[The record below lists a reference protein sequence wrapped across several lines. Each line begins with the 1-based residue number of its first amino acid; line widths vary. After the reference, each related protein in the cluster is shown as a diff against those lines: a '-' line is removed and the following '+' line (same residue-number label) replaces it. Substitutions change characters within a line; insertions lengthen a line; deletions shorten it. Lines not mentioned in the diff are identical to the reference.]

1 MSRAKSLAIAMYVGA
16 ALAGAATALAVDRM
30 TARTARGVDPRPTR
44 ARFFDQMG
52 FTPAQRDTVARLMDE
67 RDRRFKALMD
77 RSKAVLDPIRA
88 AQDSIDAN
96 WRQEFTRLLT
106 PEQKA
111 NYDQMQAARRERERA
126 ARGGDTKR

>member
-1 MSRAKSLAIAMYVGA
+1 MYVGA

-30 TARTARGVDPRPTR
+30 TARAARGADSRPTR

-52 FTPAQRDTVARLMDE
+52 FTPLQRDTVGRLMDD
-67 RDRRFKALMD
+67 RDRQFKALMD